1 VTCCSAQVNLLSH
14 HAYLRRR
21 QAVGSGTRRGDP
33 GIGNILLGRIMA
45 AGNISPMRRE
55 PDIAEW
61 RKASQMLLFARIYRA
76 P

>member
-1 VTCCSAQVNLLSH
+1 
-14 HAYLRRR
+14 
-21 QAVGSGTRRGDP
+21 
-33 GIGNILLGRIMA
+33 MA